1 MGFQILSNF
10 LNFWV
15 FGFCYLRGARALH
28 YTSGAH
34 YNGRIKATR
43 APVGAKKGH
52 VLYTMTPKD
61 RLHYIGL
68 EVDGNSISQQN
79 FKSEMLKRVKV
90 EQYSAESALIFYRI
104 IKYRI
109 RNMFPKDF

>member
-1 MGFQILSNF
+1 
-10 LNFWV
+10 
-15 FGFCYLRGARALH
+15 
-28 YTSGAH
+28 
-34 YNGRIKATR
+34 
-43 APVGAKKGH
+43 
-52 VLYTMTPKD
+52 MTPKD

-104 IKYRI
+104 IKYRTY
-109 RNMFPKDF
+109 